1 MVDKSGKETTDSISC
16 SYLALMKSF
25 INKRS
30 HIMSSI
36 KKLTANDVKKL
47 KERPIDFSDIPELTD
62 SQLQELYPKNW
73 QSRSKDSQ
81 ITQL

>member
-1 MVDKSGKETTDSISC
+1 MGIIDKMNENKNLLKLKEI
-16 SYLALMKSF
+16 
-25 INKRS
+25 
-30 HIMSSI
+30 
-36 KKLTANDVKKL
+36 KKL